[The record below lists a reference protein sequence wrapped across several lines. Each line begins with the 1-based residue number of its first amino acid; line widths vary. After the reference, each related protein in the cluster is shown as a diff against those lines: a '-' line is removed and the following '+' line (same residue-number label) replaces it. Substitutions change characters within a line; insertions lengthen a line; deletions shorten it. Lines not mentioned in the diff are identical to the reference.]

1 MANKSRR
8 VSRKRSNRNGN
19 RAILS
24 RDIAPSRMIGQG
36 ATYRTVRTVN
46 VGAITA
52 IATDSGV
59 GRRFRLSDL
68 PSTSEFTNLFDQY
81 RIVMV
86 EAEYVFSTHIL
97 ASQARYPRIAFAVDY
112 SDSTNP
118 GSESEVLQYQNA
130 EAFQFGQVKHTFKR
144 VFKPRAALAAFQ
156 GAFTGYGT
164 ASPNQWFDTSNSS
177 IEYYGTKEWINNYN
191 TVLATGAVLNVY
203 HRYHLEFKNAR

>member
-1 MANKSRR
+1 MS
-8 VSRKRSNRNGN
+8 KRSSTRGRRRSRRNGN
-19 RAILS
+19 AATMS
-24 RDIAPSRMIGQG
+24 RDIAPARMIGQG
-36 ATYRTVRTVN
+36 PTYRTVRTVN

-59 GRRFRLSDL
+59 GRLFKLNSL
-68 PSTSEFTNLFDQY
+68 PNVTEFTNLFDQY

-97 ASQARYPRIAFAVDY
+97 SSQARYPRIAFAVDY
-112 SDSTNP
+112 SDAGNP
-118 GSESEVLQYQNA
+118 TSESDVLQYQNA

-144 VFKPRAALAAFQ
+144 VFKPRAALAAYQ

-164 ASPNQWFDTSNSS
+164 ASPNQWFDTNNAG

-191 TVLATGAVLNVY
+191 TVLATGAVINVY
-203 HRYHLEFKNAR
+203 HRYHLEFKNSR

>member
-24 RDIAPSRMIGQG
+24 RDIAPSRMISQG

-68 PSTSEFTNLFDQY
+68 PSTTEFTNLFDQY

-144 VFKPRAALAAFQ
+144 VFKPRAALAAYQ
-156 GAFTGYGT
+156 GTFTGYGT
-164 ASPNQWFDTSNSS
+164 ASPNQWFDTNNSS